1 MRSQLRDG
9 QMTSNEMD
17 TDTPRTTTAIDNNF
31 AINQLKELHETIRV
45 LGSGVETLNADT
57 QRLNTNLLEHQIKLQ
72 RLTENVT
79 NVKLG
84 IEEESVVLDG
94 VGRNLDI
101 LNQDLTSLAE
111 KIDDMQYVSHDGTF
125 TWKITN
131 FRTKM
136 SK

>member
-17 TDTPRTTTAIDNNF
+17 TDTPRTTTTIDNNF
-31 AINQLKELHETIRV
+31 AINQLEELHETIRV

-101 LNQDLTSLAE
+101 LNQDLTSLGE
-111 KIDDMQYVSHDGTF
+111 KIDDMQYVSYDGTF
-125 TWKITN
+125 TWNITN

>member
-1 MRSQLRDG
+1 MKSQLRDG

-17 TDTPRTTTAIDNNF
+17 TDTPRTTTTIDNNF
-31 AINQLKELHETIRV
+31 AINQLEELYETIRV

-57 QRLNTNLLEHQIKLQ
+57 QRLNSNLVEHQIKLQ
-72 RLTENVT
+72 HLTENVT

-94 VGRNLDI
+94 TRQNLDI
-101 LNQDLTSLAE
+101 LNQDLMSVAE
-111 KIDDMQYVSHDGTF
+111 KIDEMQYVSYDGTF

-131 FRTKM
+131 FRNKM